1 MIISMDDSA
10 IEEGLLIAGRD
21 ASLTGQPPE
30 KCSKYSD
37 KTALTDASIT
47 FIGHTDDT
55 RATVGG
61 EKPKQMA
68 AKIAQRYGK
77 HQSSLKEVFLV
88 ACESGTRSTQ
98 ENWLWGSTI
107 SPSFAQQL
115 AEEMAEVGFTD
126 IKVYSAKPPEGA
138 HAMRV
143 TITKNFGPFV
153 GGTVGAIAYMNE
165 YTTNFEDSQG
175 TDAPIKVKNPT
186 HREQHKVVK
195 IMEPKSSH
203 QETFKAACEACVPK
217 GTRRQES
224 NPPLETR
231 DYLGKLLENK
241 GVLQR
246 LFYAIFGA
254 PVITNLMAEQL
265 RLMKE
270 KEEPALHA
278 LRQLNEEISLDV
290 QNKINTPLAAVNR
303 FAVFFTTQKA
313 PQTKGTALS
322 HYLNLPQNTL
332 WEERDKAWQTLQ
344 PHADKFVEDK
354 KLGKRSYQSI
364 YAEINAEHTKL
375 AQINEEK
382 NGIKKQ
388 LVDIIDYYLDT
399 HRDAADPMHQAKR
412 RVMETIKT
420 YVNDPTP
427 SNWTAIKEATSADN
441 EANKGWDEGYFSR
454 VQDIKEQTEI
464 FHAEREKPIP
474 RPR

>member
-10 IEEGLLIAGRD
+10 VEEGRLIAEHDRFFTHKLPEKCTAYSDNTSLVD
-21 ASLTGQPPE
+21 ASLT
-30 KCSKYSD
+30 
-37 KTALTDASIT
+37 L
-47 FIGHTDDT
+47 IGHTDDS
-55 RATVGG
+55 RLTVGG
-61 EKPKQMA
+61 QTPKQMA
-68 AKIAQRYGK
+68 ENIARRYGRHK
-77 HQSSLKEVFLV
+77 ASLKEVFLV
-88 ACESGTRSTQ
+88 ACESGATSTQ
-98 ENWLWGSTI
+98 ENWLWGSTT

-115 AEEMAEVGFTD
+115 AEEMVGVGFTD

-143 TITKNFGPFV
+143 TITKFGPF
-153 GGTVGAIAYMNE
+153 GGGAVGAIAYMNE

-175 TDAPIKVKNPT
+175 TDAAIKVRQPI
-186 HREQHKVVK
+186 HRDQHKVVK
-195 IMEPKSSH
+195 IMEPFLSH
-203 QETFKAACEACVPK
+203 QETFKAVFSPYVPK
-217 GTRRQES
+217 GTIRQES

-290 QNKINTPLAAVNR
+290 QNKINAPLAAVNR

-313 PQTKGTALS
+313 PQTKWTALND
-322 HYLNLPQNTL
+322 YLNLPQNTL
-332 WEERDKAWQTLQ
+332 WEDRDKAWLTLQ
-344 PHADKFVEDK
+344 AHAAEFVQNK
-354 KLGKRSYQSI
+354 NLGKRPYQSI
-364 YAEINAEHTKL
+364 YAELNAEHTKL
-375 AQINEEK
+375 AGINEEK
-382 NGIKKQ
+382 NGIKNQ
-388 LVDIIDYYLDT
+388 LVDIMDDYLMT
-399 HRDAADPMHQAKR
+399 HNNAKDPMHLAKC
-412 RVMETIKT
+412 RVMKKIKI

-427 SNWTAIKEATSADN
+427 FNWTAIEEATSPNN